1 MSYYI
6 RQGNTYRII
15 NENDIEVCET
25 LPTSVFTI
33 GQDAMSGELFLNPIS
48 DFEIPEKMYGNIK
61 QKAKRV
67 IDTFEDRPLATGVH
81 MDGVKGSGKSL
92 LAKYISHIG
101 KEKGYP
107 TIVINNPFC
116 GEEFNKFIQ
125 SIDVP
130 AILLFDEFE
139 KVYDYEKQQKILT
152 LFDGV
157 YPSKKLFL
165 LTTNESH
172 LVSNYLKNR
181 PGRIYYSYN
190 FDTLDP
196 EFVKEYCEDNLKDQT
211 QIESIVKY
219 TKVFSFFNFD
229 MLSSVVEEM
238 NRYGETLQEVL
249 NVLNITPETKHTD
262 TYTVSVK
269 YKNKIIELDN
279 NYDNF
284 HLNNFHYYIFEENLK
299 DNLSEEDYNEIET
312 FSDEDGNIVFTEK
325 DVANFDPT
333 TNSFTCRIKKHGKE
347 IEMNI
352 IRNQNQY
359 QGFDFYKKFAF

>member
-6 RQGNTYRII
+6 RQGNTFRII

-25 LPTSVFTI
+25 LPTRVFTI
-33 GQDAMSGELFLNPIS
+33 GQDPMSGEFFLSPID
-48 DFEIPEKMYGNIK
+48 DFEIPDKMYGNIK

-67 IDTFEDRPLATGVH
+67 IDTFEDRPLTTGVH

-107 TIVINNPFC
+107 TIVINNSYC
-116 GEEFNKFIQ
+116 GEEFNKFVQ
-125 SIDVP
+125 SINVP
-130 AILLFDEFE
+130 AIMLFDEFE
-139 KVYDYEKQQKILT
+139 KVYDYEHQQKILT

-172 LVSNYLKNR
+172 MVSNYLKNR
-181 PGRIYYSYN
+181 PGRIYYSYK

-196 EFVKEYCEDNLKDQT
+196 DFVKEYCEDNLKDSS
-211 QIESIVKY
+211 QIESIVRY

-238 NRYGETLQEVL
+238 NRYGETLHEVL
-249 NVLNITPETKHTD
+249 EVLNITPETKTTD

-269 YKNKIIELDN
+269 FKDKVFEISNRLDN
-279 NYDNF
+279 FNP
-284 HLNNFHYYIFEENLK
+284 NNFYYPIYEKVFEEK
-299 DNLSEEDYNEIET
+299 LSDDEYEEIKM
-312 FSDEDGNIVFTEK
+312 FSDEDNDILFTEK
-325 DVANFDPT
+325 DVHNFDPN
-333 TNSFTCRIKKHGKE
+333 TNSFVYKLNKNGKE
-347 IEMNI
+347 IEMI
-352 IRNQNQY
+352 LTKNQNQY
-359 QGFDFYKKFAF
+359 QDFNYYTKLAF